1 MSSLVSCLDSI
12 QKFHLYKMSQF
23 FFAVL
28 VTAVA
33 FIEGRFV
40 EVDAVHMTK
49 ELLVKPRGHKHRAS
63 QLDYFCSTTDTTL
76 KPGI

>member
-1 MSSLVSCLDSI
+1 MSHFLLV
-12 QKFHLYKMSQF
+12 
-23 FFAVL
+23 VL